1 MDPLTQGLLGA
12 VTAQLGFRR
21 GIGRDASWV
30 AAAAAVAADLDGF
43 AAPMLQSMGC
53 NGDDL
58 AGLALHRGV
67 SHSLLVVPVIALV
80 FAWPWWRI
88 RRKLAAGRD
97 PPGAPPP
104 FRLLYACTLAAAL
117 SHPLLDLLT
126 SYGIQLFAPITDT
139 RYAIDVVAIIDV
151 FYTGILALTLTACKV
166 TYLVRA
172 RPWRAMLVAAWIGF
186 ALSCAYLAA
195 GRLLHDRAVR
205 IAREL
210 AGGETIVRA
219 DAYPHLGSILLW
231 RAVVETPDRWIVTR
245 VHHLRDFSAD
255 PPRSAVVPKVD
266 NQWTRAARALPEFA
280 VYNWFAM
287 ERIRATY
294 ARRSG
299 EHVVE
304 FHDMRYSGDPGGV
317 ESLWPL
323 RMTFDAAGKVRSVQR
338 IFTFRKRRSAGLI
351 REVWREVWTP

>member
-30 AAAAAVAADLDGF
+30 AAAAAVAADLDSF
-43 AAPMLQSMGC
+43 AAPVLQSMGY
-53 NGDDL
+53 GDDL
-58 AGLALHRGV
+58 AGLVLHRGV
-67 SHSLLVVPVIALV
+67 SHSLLAVPVIALV
-80 FAWPWWRI
+80 FAWPWWGI

-97 PPGAPPP
+97 PPGTPPP
-104 FRLLYACTLAAAL
+104 FRLLYACTLVAAL

-126 SYGIQLFAPITDT
+126 SYGIQLLAPITDT

-151 FYTGILALTLTACKV
+151 FYTGILALTLAACGL
-166 TYLVRA
+166 TYLVGS

-205 IAREL
+205 IARRL

-219 DAYPHLGSILLW
+219 DAYPYLGSILLW
-231 RAVVETPDRWIVTR
+231 RSVVETPHRWIVTR

-255 PPRSAVVPKVD
+255 PARSAVVPKVD
-266 NQWTRAARALPEFA
+266 NQWTRAARTLPEFS

-287 ERIRATY
+287 GRIRATHE
-294 ARRSG
+294 RRGG
-299 EHVVE
+299 EQVVE
-304 FHDMRYSGDPGGV
+304 FHDMRYSADPGGV
-317 ESLWPL
+317 GSLWPL
-323 RMTFDAAGKVRSVQR
+323 RVTFDAAGKVRGVRR
-338 IFTFRKRRSAGLI
+338 IFAFRKRRSAGLI
-351 REVWREVWTP
+351 RKAWRELWTP